1 MNPQRPDLSD
11 AGLYDACW
19 ANARDALLAVECR
32 TGRVVDAN
40 SSAMALVGRDREA
53 LSDLGIF
60 GMFQSQEHQR
70 LAEILQ
76 KGTENTSSMGDFL
89 LLRRDGS
96 VLPVMLSSL
105 STVGPGGEAVLLCVL
120 REKYELERQN
130 HLLATLHW
138 ALSAYTGAARA
149 LVRAESSQRLF
160 QQVCEAI
167 TKESCYLLAW
177 VGIAEESEEKAVRVV
192 AVAGTA
198 IGYLDGLKFSWD
210 EGCMHGQG
218 PTGRAIR
225 SGQIQWMKDCETEE
239 IFRPWCERASQYRIR
254 SSLTVPLLVEG
265 ICRGALMVYASCAD
279 AFESVSIDVFEDLA
293 REIGHGLQALRQR
306 DQLELERRDRT
317 LTQEKLTEA
326 FSSIVSAL
334 VTAVEARDPY
344 TAGHE
349 GRVAEIACAIG
360 QEMGWSEER
369 LTALRMAAMVH
380 DIGKISVPIR
390 ILVKPGMLSERER
403 KLLNAHPDT
412 GYAILRDIPFDYP
425 VAEIMRQHHEKLD
438 GSGYPRGLRDKEILP
453 ESRVLTVS
461 DIVEAMAC
469 NRPYRKAIPL
479 PEVIQEIERQAG
491 HQLDAEVV
499 RVCVRLLQEKR
510 DVLPQAI
517 FNRQEQA

>member
-1 MNPQRPDLSD
+1 
-11 AGLYDACW
+11 
-19 ANARDALLAVECR
+19 
-32 TGRVVDAN
+32 
-40 SSAMALVGRDREA
+40 
-53 LSDLGIF
+53 
-60 GMFQSQEHQR
+60 
-70 LAEILQ
+70 
-76 KGTENTSSMGDFL
+76 
-89 LLRRDGS
+89 
-96 VLPVMLSSL
+96 
-105 STVGPGGEAVLLCVL
+105 
-120 REKYELERQN
+120 
-130 HLLATLHW
+130 
-138 ALSAYTGAARA
+138 
-149 LVRAESSQRLF
+149 
-160 QQVCEAI
+160 
-167 TKESCYLLAW
+167 
-177 VGIAEESEEKAVRVV
+177 
-192 AVAGTA
+192 
-198 IGYLDGLKFSWD
+198 
-210 EGCMHGQG
+210 
-218 PTGRAIR
+218 
-225 SGQIQWMKDCETEE
+225 
-239 IFRPWCERASQYRIR
+239 
-254 SSLTVPLLVEG
+254 VPLLVEG